1 MIHYQR
7 LGLEVPKVGDY
18 RRPRRDRMTVPWSLH
33 PKATR
38 GTVLVPSDLTPWIP
52 PIGNQNR
59 IGACNSYGTKDGMS
73 TSMSKAGHP
82 VTGYLAALP
91 LYRGTR
97 CLERAASTWGSTLPP
112 LTDSGADPD
121 DVLRLAQQF
130 GVQTTQAE
138 CGQSG
143 PCPALSQYED
153 AHVNDEPTLLEFE
166 HDSTFKVVGGFDIV
180 SSGPQR
186 RLDVSNAL
194 ARGYAVGISLY
205 AADDRYQQYDGG
217 ILADP
222 PSGSDCDHY
231 NYLVGLDL
239 TSGAPLFVGVNSW
252 DVGWGIS
259 WGSAPGGC
267 WIGGPAIIQASDRLV
282 VYSVQEAP

>member
-1 MIHYQR
+1 M
-7 LGLEVPKVGDY
+7 L
-18 RRPRRDRMTVPWSLH
+18 MPWSLH
-33 PKATR
+33 PRATR
-38 GTVLVPSDLTPWIP
+38 ETALVPSNLTPWMP
-52 PIGNQNR
+52 SIGNQDR
-59 IGACNSYGTKDGMS
+59 IGACNSYGTKDGVS

-82 VTGYLAALP
+82 VPGYLAALP

-97 CLERAASTWGSTLPP
+97 CLERAASTWSGDELPP
-112 LTDSGADPD
+112 LTDCGADPD
-121 DVLRLAQQF
+121 DVLRVAQQF
-130 GVQTTQAE
+130 GIQTSAQE
-138 CGQSG
+138 CHCDG
-143 PCPALSQYED
+143 PCSALSKYED
-153 AHVNDEPTLLEFE
+153 DNVNAEPTLGEFE

-180 SSGPQR
+180 SSGQQR
-186 RLDVSNAL
+186 LLDVSNAL
-194 ARGYAVGISLY
+194 ASGYAVGISLY

-239 TSGAPLFVGVNSW
+239 ASGSPLFIGVNSW
-252 DVGWGIS
+252 DVGWGVK

-282 VYSVQEAP
+282 VYSVQEATT